1 MFTGTPGVPMR
12 LVEDLNL
19 IDEFELIPPK
29 TAMNKILKKL
39 EADPG
44 LTFLIDD
51 PKKGICGMIDQ
62 KLIQELEQKGHKVK
76 RGNAHQAQPH
86 K

>member
-12 LVEDLNL
+12 LVEDLN
-19 IDEFELIPPK
+19 ITDEFELIPPK
-29 TAMNKILKKL
+29 TAMKKILKKL

-51 PKKGICGMIDQ
+51 PKKGYV
-62 KLIQELEQKGHKVK
+62 E
-76 RGNAHQAQPH
+76 
-86 K
+86 